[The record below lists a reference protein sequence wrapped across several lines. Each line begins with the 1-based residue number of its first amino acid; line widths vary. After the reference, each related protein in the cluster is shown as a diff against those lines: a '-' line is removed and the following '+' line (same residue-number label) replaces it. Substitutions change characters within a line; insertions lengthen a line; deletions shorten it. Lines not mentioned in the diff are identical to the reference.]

1 LLQVN
6 SLHAEDPHVIS
17 PPLLVLVSLVTLTA
31 LAITILYAQ
40 YYDSGLRAD
49 MIAPGEVRY
58 LFDENA
64 DVSLEDFLLIKDK
77 LPDDSGR
84 IDPPVSFSGQHW
96 FYILPPTTGPLA
108 DGGDINLRFMQ
119 IDLPWLDHVEV
130 FVLENDTAIANFN
143 VGDDDRFVERP
154 IEFRK
159 PIIPLPHSG
168 PGNAIAVRIPAQGGI
183 SFPVFFIDGQT
194 LDQQIR
200 SDQFFYGGIF
210 AAILVLGIYNLFVFF
225 SLRDPSYIHYI
236 FYIFAFGALQAVA
249 SAMAQQYFWPYAEDA
264 STVNAH
270 LLMALTNFTIVGFV
284 VHFLHLKEKSPAFYH
299 ILRLLALLSILV
311 TPGLFFTNYLYVK
324 YFLHATSFTI
334 MALIIVCS
342 SRLVLQ
348 GDRTALFMLASNIV
362 LFPSITIGLLRFQAQ
377 FDHAIWAEHAA
388 ELAIVIE
395 AIILSLGLA
404 DRIASLRIGR
414 NRAEQARLAEQKSF
428 SLRMIR
434 SQERQ
439 RREIGKL
446 LHDSFS
452 HQLLN
457 VKSQLGALTPNEP
470 ATPQKISSMSD
481 SINELLNDVRDLSH
495 LIYPSVLEH
504 LGFEAAINAVLR
516 SAFENTDIQ
525 WQSDINHVDLPEER
539 ELLLYRATQECVNN
553 IVKHANASECI
564 VYLRELEQNGEGFT
578 FCIKDDGVGFDTTS
592 QSQFGL
598 RMLSEHVE
606 VTGGQLV
613 VESDPELGTRVK
625 ILFQTY
631 SDSEKAR

>member
-1 LLQVN
+1 MAL
-6 SLHAEDPHVIS
+6 LHANDPLVIS
-17 PPLLVLVSLVTLTA
+17 RPLLVLVSVVTAAA

-58 LFDENA
+58 LFDA
-64 DVSLEDFLLIKDK
+64 DATLALDDFLEERAG
-77 LPDDSGR
+77 LPDVAGAL
-84 IDPPVSFSGQHW
+84 DPPVSFSGQHW
-96 FYILPPTTGPLA
+96 FLVTPPAPGA
-108 DGGDINLRFMQ
+108 GKASEYMQ

-130 FVLENDTAIANFN
+130 FVLRDREVLARFN
-143 VGDDDRFVERP
+143 VGDDDRFSDRP
-154 IEFRK
+154 VDFRK
-159 PIIPLPHSG
+159 PIIPLPADHSDS
-168 PGNAIAVRIPAQGGI
+168 AIAVRIPAQGGI
-183 SFPVFFIDGQT
+183 SFPAFFINGDT

-210 AAILVLGIYNLFVFF
+210 SAILVLGIYNLFVFF

-236 FYIFAFGALQAVA
+236 FYIYAFGALQAVA
-249 SAMAQQYFWPYAEDA
+249 SAMAQQHFYPDA
-264 STVNAH
+264 ANATTITAH

-284 VHFLHLKEKSPAFYH
+284 THFLHLEEKAPGFH
-299 ILRLLALLSILV
+299 RVLRLLALLSVLV
-311 TPGLFFTNYLYVK
+311 TPGLFLTNYLYVK
-324 YFLHATSFTI
+324 YFLHAASFTI
-334 MALIIVCS
+334 MALVIVCS
-342 SRLVLQ
+342 FRLVLR

-362 LFPSITIGLLRFQAQ
+362 LFPSITIGLLRFQAR
-377 FDHAIWAEHAA
+377 FDHALWAEHAA

-414 NRAEQARLAEQKSF
+414 NRAEQARLAEQKAF

-439 RREIGKL
+439 RRDIGKQ

-457 VKSQLGALTPNEP
+457 VKSQLATLETELSAAP
-470 ATPQKISSMSD
+470 ARLEGMKA
-481 SINELLNDVRDLSH
+481 SINELLADVRDLSH

-516 SAFENTDIQ
+516 SAFDNTAIQ
-525 WQSDINHVDLPEER
+525 WQSDIESIDLSEET
-539 ELLLYRATQECVNN
+539 ELMLYRATQECVNN

-564 VYLRELEQNGEGFT
+564 VYLKRDGDAGSAFT
-578 FCIKDDGVGFDTTS
+578 FCIKDDGGGFDTES

-598 RMLSEHVE
+598 RMLKEHVE
-606 VTGGQLV
+606 VTGGRLTVISNPAQGTQ
-613 VESDPELGTRVK
+613 VEIALSG
-625 ILFQTY
+625 
-631 SDSEKAR
+631 